1 MIVRFCSC
9 CEQQHSHSLLQ
20 PHPLQV
26 DFSLLIGVHRIRP
39 SEFEDIKLR
48 RTLSLEM
55 ELLNAVAGGEDDH
68 GLLRYRFGFVDITR
82 TMTPMV
88 TLLPS
93 CAPLCRNLRLSAE
106 SHFWNHWPLD
116 GWQNCAATELLRSK
130 LIRNCRS
137 GYRIAAITSWCC
149 LNCTPA
155 KLKRRLSS

>member
-9 CEQQHSHSLLQ
+9 CEQQHSHSLLK

-93 CAPLCRNLRLSAE
+93 CAPLCRKTYVCLQRVIFGTIGRLMGGKTVQQPSSYAANLLE
-106 SHFWNHWPLD
+106 IVDL
-116 GWQNCAATELLRSK
+116 ATE
-130 LIRNCRS
+130 
-137 GYRIAAITSWCC
+137 
-149 LNCTPA
+149 
-155 KLKRRLSS
+155 